1 MTISV
6 NSHSISRYW
15 LVCLDVPRSAW
26 EGSHKKVM
34 TWKSFLQCWP
44 FPETKMSSF
53 WQPMHRNKPNITY
66 LSFWQNF
73 HHWCHWK
80 LSFWQLPVQPVMKV
94 SSKWHLHFSV
104 CEENLLVTREF
115 SSQRASGMELCYL
128 FVVSLNKL
136 LSKLWS
142 HWWFEMGWHSGDIT
156 VMNVTH
162 LFMGKG
168 GAPQMWSALFS

>member
-1 MTISV
+1 MLTATASADIDLFV
-6 NSHSISRYW
+6 WMFPALHEKVHIRKSRHGKVFCNAGPS
-15 LVCLDVPRSAW
+15 LKQKCHHFDKIFITDVT
-26 EGSHKKVM
+26 GSCH
-34 TWKSFLQCWP
+34 FD
-44 FPETKMSSF
+44 
-53 WQPMHRNKPNITY
+53 
-66 LSFWQNF
+66 NF
-73 HHWCHWK
+73 QK
-80 LSFWQLPVQPVMKV
+80 WQLPVQPVMKV

-128 FVVSLNKL
+128 FVVILNKL
-136 LSKLWS
+136 LNKLWS

-156 VMNVTH
+156 VMNVTR